1 MTVPADVTKLIGN
14 TPVVRLSRFRPG
26 ERAEIMAKLEW
37 FNPGGSVKDRAAL
50 WMIKDAEE
58 KGLLREGATII
69 EATSG
74 NTGIAL
80 AMIAASR
87 GYHLV
92 LTMPESMSVERRQLL
107 RAYGAQLVLTPA
119 ASGMRGAVEKALE
132 IKERHPEY
140 FMPFQFENPANP
152 KAHESTTAVEIL
164 RATQGEL
171 DAFVAG
177 VGTGGT
183 ITGVARVL
191 KQVVPR
197 VQVVAVEPA
206 ESSVL
211 SGGKPGPHR
220 IQGIGAG
227 FVPKVLELS
236 LVDQIVTVTS
246 EEAFCTCRELAITEG
261 LIAGISSGAA
271 LAAAVKVAQELGVG
285 RRVLVM
291 LPDGG
296 ERYLSVEGL
305 FNKG

>member
-1 MTVPADVTKLIGN
+1 MTVPADVTVLIGN
-14 TPVVRLSRFRPG
+14 TPVVRLSRFQPG
-26 ERAEIMAKLEW
+26 ERAEIVAKLES

-50 WMIKDAEE
+50 WMIRDAEE
-58 KGLLREGATII
+58 RGLLKVGATIV
-69 EATSG
+69 EPTSG

-87 GYHLV
+87 GYRLV

-119 ASGMRGAVEKALE
+119 ALGMRGAVEKALE
-132 IKERHPEY
+132 IKERNPEY

-152 KAHESTTAVEIL
+152 EAHERTTAVEIL

-191 KQVVPR
+191 KRVVPR
-197 VQVVAVEPA
+197 IQVVAVEPA
-206 ESSVL
+206 ESPVL

-227 FVPKVLELS
+227 FVPRVLDLS
-236 LVDQIVTVTS
+236 LVDRIVTVSS
-246 EEAFCTCRELAITEG
+246 EEAFSVCRELAMTEG
-261 LIAGISSGAA
+261 LLAGISSGAA
-271 LAAAVKVAQELGVG
+271 LAAALKVARQLGPG
-285 RRVLVM
+285 KRVLVVF
-291 LPDGG
+291 PDGG

-305 FNKG
+305 FPTT

>member
-1 MTVPADVTKLIGN
+1 MTVPADVTALIGN
-14 TPVVRLSRFRPG
+14 TPVVRLSRFQPG
-26 ERAEIMAKLEW
+26 ERAEIVAKLES

-50 WMIKDAEE
+50 WMIRDAEE
-58 KGLLREGATII
+58 RGLLKVGATIV
-69 EATSG
+69 EPTSG

-87 GYHLV
+87 GYRLV

-119 ASGMRGAVEKALE
+119 ALGMRGAVEKALE
-132 IKERHPEY
+132 IKERNPEY

-152 KAHESTTAVEIL
+152 EAHERTTAVEIL
-164 RATQGEL
+164 QATQGEL

-183 ITGVARVL
+183 ITGVAKVL
-191 KQVVPR
+191 KRVVPR
-197 VQVVAVEPA
+197 IQVVAVEPA
-206 ESSVL
+206 ESPVL

-227 FVPKVLELS
+227 FVPRVLDLS
-236 LVDQIVTVTS
+236 LVDRIVTVSS
-246 EEAFCTCRELAITEG
+246 EEAFSVCRELAMTEG
-261 LIAGISSGAA
+261 LLVGISSGAA
-271 LAAAVKVAQELGVG
+271 LAAALKVARQLGPG
-285 RRVLVM
+285 KRVLVVF
-291 LPDGG
+291 PDGG

-305 FNKG
+305 FPAT